1 MVWKLYRLVLVK
13 RDVSMTVKLLIYR
26 FISVPDRTYSQEILV
41 MTE

>member
-1 MVWKLYRLVLVK
+1 MWKLYRLVLVK

-26 FISVPDRTYSQEILV
+26 FIYVPDCTYSHEILV